1 MSEEVTNTLKP
12 KKGNSRVNRNN
23 NSTPKRSRGK
33 NSQNNKSQNKKT
45 GGSSKRPNQNYID
58 PKVKP
63 TNFLEKKTNT
73 TFAEI
78 EYTDKV
84 VILLGL
90 ITILSSL
97 FMWFNGY
104 REEATFVG
112 IWTTGVFSAS
122 CFIRLSFTRAKRK

>member
-1 MSEEVTNTLKP
+1 MAEEVTNTLKP
-12 KKGNSRVNRNN
+12 NSGGGNRNKKNANPNRSRNN
-23 NSTPKRSRGK
+23 NQRNNQRKRSGG
-33 NSQNNKSQNKKT
+33 SNKK
-45 GGSSKRPNQNYID
+45 PNQNYID

-63 TNFLEKKTNT
+63 RNFVEKKTNT